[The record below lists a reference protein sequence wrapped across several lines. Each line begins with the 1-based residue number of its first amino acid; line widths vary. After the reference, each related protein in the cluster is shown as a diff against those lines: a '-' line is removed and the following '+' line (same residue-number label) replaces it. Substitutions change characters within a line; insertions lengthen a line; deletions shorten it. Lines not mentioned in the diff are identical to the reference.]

1 VIFSFI
7 EGFLLGAGAAV
18 PLGPINLLIMNE
30 AIREYKNGVMIGLGA
45 MSADITYLFFI
56 LFGIIAYLNQPFVLN
71 VISLAGGIFL
81 LYLAWNIF
89 KGRKKPLADI
99 AADTAQK
106 NALKLYIKGYLLTL
120 LNPYTIAFWLSAA
133 GYVASKNLDFF
144 ITFFGLFSAIFLWI
158 TLMPLIIYK
167 TKHKISHTLSHRIHL
182 VSSLILFGFGTMM
195 LMNFV
200 SHFHV

>member
-1 VIFSFI
+1 MIFSFM

-45 MSADITYLFFI
+45 MSADITYLLFI
-56 LFGIIAYLNQPFVLN
+56 LFGIIAYLNQPIVLN

-81 LYLAWNIF
+81 LYLAWSIF
-89 KGRKKPLADI
+89 KGRKKPIADI
-99 AADTAQK
+99 AADMVQK
-106 NALKLYIKGYLLTL
+106 NTLKLYVKGYLLTL

-133 GYVASKNLDFF
+133 GYVAGKNLDFLV
-144 ITFFGLFSAIFLWI
+144 TFLGLFSAIFLWI

-182 VSSLILFGFGTMM
+182 VSSLILFGFGAMM

-200 SHFHV
+200 SHLH

>member
-1 VIFSFI
+1 MIFSFM

-45 MSADITYLFFI
+45 MSADITYLLFI
-56 LFGIIAYLNQPFVLN
+56 LFGIIAYLNQPIVLN

-81 LYLAWNIF
+81 LYLAWSIF
-89 KGRKKPLADI
+89 KGRKKPIADI
-99 AADTAQK
+99 AADMVQK
-106 NALKLYIKGYLLTL
+106 NALKLYVKGYLLTL

-133 GYVASKNLDFF
+133 GYVAGKNLDFLV
-144 ITFFGLFSAIFLWI
+144 TFLGLFSAIFLWI

-182 VSSLILFGFGTMM
+182 VSSLILFGFGAMM

-200 SHFHV
+200 SHLH

>member
-1 VIFSFI
+1 MIFSFM
-7 EGFLLGAGAAV
+7 EGFLLEAGAAV

-45 MSADITYLFFI
+45 MSADITYLLFI
-56 LFGIIAYLNQPFVLN
+56 LFGIIAYLNQPIVLN

-81 LYLAWNIF
+81 LYLAWSIF
-89 KGRKKPLADI
+89 KGRKKPIADI
-99 AADTAQK
+99 AADMVQK
-106 NALKLYIKGYLLTL
+106 NALKLYVKGYLLTL

-133 GYVASKNLDFF
+133 GYVAGKNLDFLV
-144 ITFFGLFSAIFLWI
+144 TFLGLFSAIFLWI

-182 VSSLILFGFGTMM
+182 VSSLILFGFGAMM

-200 SHFHV
+200 SHLH

>member
-1 VIFSFI
+1 MIFSFM

-45 MSADITYLFFI
+45 MSADITYLLFI
-56 LFGIIAYLNQPFVLN
+56 LFGIIAYLNQPIVLN
-71 VISLAGGIFL
+71 AISLAGGIFL
-81 LYLAWNIF
+81 LYLAWSIF
-89 KGRKKPLADI
+89 KGRKKPIADI
-99 AADTAQK
+99 AADMVQK
-106 NALKLYIKGYLLTL
+106 NTLKLYVKGYLLTL

-133 GYVASKNLDFF
+133 GYVAGKNLDFLV
-144 ITFFGLFSAIFLWI
+144 TFLGLFSAIFLWI

-182 VSSLILFGFGTMM
+182 VSSLILFGFGAMM

-200 SHFHV
+200 SHLH

>member
-1 VIFSFI
+1 M

-45 MSADITYLFFI
+45 MSADITYLLFI
-56 LFGIIAYLNQPFVLN
+56 LFGIIAYLNQPIVLN

-81 LYLAWNIF
+81 LYLAWSIF
-89 KGRKKPLADI
+89 KGRKKPIADI
-99 AADTAQK
+99 AADMVQK
-106 NALKLYIKGYLLTL
+106 NALKLYVKGYLLTL

-133 GYVASKNLDFF
+133 GYVAGKNLDFLV
-144 ITFFGLFSAIFLWI
+144 TFLGLFSAIFLWI

-182 VSSLILFGFGTMM
+182 VSSLILFGFGAMM

-200 SHFHV
+200 SHLH